1 MLLFD
6 QVSHLWVSKGKH
18 STIYSLLSL
27 LVDVQHVDK
36 NTKDNDNTN
45 KRLAYHPENVA
56 SNKKWASQNSQEARR
71 ELELARQLSASLDRS
86 APRSGLAR
94 KKWRKKKRGCQP
106 GPTTSPTT
114 QCGMR
119 CIQPRFHVHRHLKR
133 SPTFGVETDSTGYTP
148 SPPPAAVV
156 IGRPPTRYFLTDAC
170 ISTQEDSS
178 VWLTKTITSNWKDIV
193 ANLGRQLYIM
203 AVAAFVRMVF
213 DSTSF
218 AAITTA
224 VGRRP
229 VITYHFVTTVTVVLQ
244 PRDDHDVEERR
255 FLLSSFSSHFRFTTT
270 GGAWWQSEYNAQP
283 KNMRVASLEQV
294 WHRRVR
300 KSAGCET

>member
-1 MLLFD
+1 M
-6 QVSHLWVSKGKH
+6 SKGKH
-18 STIYSLLSL
+18 STIYSFLSL

-56 SNKKWASQNSQEARR
+56 SNKKKWASQNSQEARR
-71 ELELARQLSASLDRS
+71 ELELLTEALRDRASPEKNGEKR
-86 APRSGLAR
+86 
-94 KKWRKKKRGCQP
+94 KRGCRP

-119 CIQPRFHVHRHLKR
+119 CIQPRFHFHRHLKR

-178 VWLTKTITSNWKDIV
+178 V
-193 ANLGRQLYIM
+193 
-203 AVAAFVRMVF
+203 
-213 DSTSF
+213 
-218 AAITTA
+218 
-224 VGRRP
+224 
-229 VITYHFVTTVTVVLQ
+229 
-244 PRDDHDVEERR
+244 
-255 FLLSSFSSHFRFTTT
+255 
-270 GGAWWQSEYNAQP
+270 
-283 KNMRVASLEQV
+283 
-294 WHRRVR
+294 
-300 KSAGCET
+300 